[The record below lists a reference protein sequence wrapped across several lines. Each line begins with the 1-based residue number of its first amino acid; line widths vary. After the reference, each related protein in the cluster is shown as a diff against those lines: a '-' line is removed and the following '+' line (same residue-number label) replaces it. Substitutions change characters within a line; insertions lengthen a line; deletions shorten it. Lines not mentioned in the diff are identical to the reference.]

1 MRIKRSQ
8 KDLENLKSAIGANRE
23 RLDWKSW
30 FDIPEEKSFEMEQFL
45 NLRWVVSVA
54 LIRSVFYR

>member
-1 MRIKRSQ
+1 MDK
-8 KDLENLKSAIGANRE
+8 RE
-23 RLDWKSW
+23 RLDWESW
-30 FDIPEEKSFEMEQFL
+30 FDVPEEKYFEMELFRFL